1 MKHVVMGTAGH
12 IDHGKTTLVKRLT
25 GVDTDRLEEEKRRGM
40 TIELGFAPMT
50 LPSGN
55 VISIVDVPGHEKF
68 IKSMASGVTGI
79 DFVVLVIA
87 ADEGIM
93 PQTREHLEI
102 LSLLEVKAGVVALTK
117 CELASAEELA
127 EAALDIRDLLKK
139 TSLSGIE
146 IIPVSAF
153 SGQGIDKLID
163 CFEKL
168 TVEASEKNAQKLF
181 RLPIDRV
188 FTMTGHGT
196 VVTGTIH
203 GGVIAKGDLVD
214 ILPGQISSKVR
225 GIQVHNKQAS
235 QASAGDRCALN
246 LSGLDKE
253 DINRG
258 DVACHKNTLKA
269 QTLFDVSLLMVSG
282 KGGVEHNQRVHV
294 HIGSKEVL
302 ARVRLIG
309 ASQMKGNSSGY
320 AQLRFEEA
328 VSAIRGDR
336 FIIRAYS
343 PMVTL
348 GGGKIIFHKTVNRKR
363 FSDESVSALEIGA
376 HGELNQVI
384 ALLLSQ
390 PGRLAGLDELYEE
403 LYEEREILKI
413 GLSELVLKGEV
424 LYLNEIDKYMSRESF
439 EGYREKIDRAF
450 EDFYRKNPFN
460 YLIEREQLRSKVFW
474 DFSLKDFSALMNELI
489 QKEHSASSGNYVA
502 SSGDYLASSGNYLM
516 KPGMEAISRL
526 SNKKETLK
534 VAKLLKEEGF
544 ALRAP
549 AQLAFSLSM
558 PLHTFE
564 SVERFLIQTGRIVE
578 LGNGLC
584 VHREHFDLALSSVK
598 GLLISQGSATS
609 GEIRDAIGFG
619 RKATIILL
627 EYLDSIDVTVREE
640 NMRKPGINFMERG

>member
-93 PQTREHLEI
+93 PQTLEHLDI

-117 CELASAEELA
+117 CELVSAEEL
-127 EAALDIRDLLKK
+127 EATSLDIRELLKK
-139 TSLSGIE
+139 TPLAGIE
-146 IIPVSAF
+146 IIAVSAF
-153 SGQGIDKLID
+153 LGQGLGKLID

-246 LSGLDKE
+246 LAGLDKE
-253 DINRG
+253 NINRG
-258 DVACHKNTLKA
+258 DVVAHRNTLKPRD
-269 QTLFDVSLLMVSG
+269 LFDVTLLMVSG
-282 KGGVEHNQRVHV
+282 KDGVEHNQRVHV

-309 ASQMKGNSSGY
+309 ASQIEGNSSGY

-328 VSAIRGDR
+328 VPAIRGDR

-363 FSDESVSALEIGA
+363 FSDESLSSLEIGA

-390 PGRLAGLDELYEE
+390 PGRLAGIDELYEE
-403 LYEEREILKI
+403 LYEEPEILKTS
-413 GLSELVLKGEV
+413 LCELTSKGEA
-424 LYLNEIDKYMSRESF
+424 LYLSDIDKYMSRESF
-439 EGYREKIDRAF
+439 EGYREKIDRVF

-460 YLIEREQLRSKVFW
+460 YLIEREQLRSKVFG
-474 DFSLKDFSALMNELI
+474 DFSLKDFNALLNEFI
-489 QKEHSASSGNYVA
+489 QREHLASCGNYMA
-502 SSGDYLASSGNYLM
+502 CSYLASSGNYLM
-516 KPGMEAISRL
+516 KPGMEAISRI

-534 VAKLLKEEGF
+534 VERLLKEEGF

-549 AQLAFSLSM
+549 DQLAFSLSM
-558 PLHTFE
+558 SLHTFE
-564 SVERFLIQTGRIVE
+564 SVERFLIQTGQIVD

-584 VHREHFDLALSSVK
+584 VHREHFDPALTAVK
-598 GLLISQGSATS
+598 ELLTSQGSATS
-609 GEIRDAIGFG
+609 GEIRDVIGFG

-640 NMRKPGINFMERG
+640 NRRKLGNNFIERR